1 MKKQGETT
9 DRVDRDAYK
18 REQERL
24 ARERE
29 ARTEKRNSARSF
41 AHTVRRGSKMKKKQT
56 HYAHNPSYCM
66 IRPDASDDGEDVVST
81 GSS

>member
-1 MKKQGETT
+1 MKKQGETM

-29 ARTEKRNSARSF
+29 AIEEMSGERAEEQKED
-41 AHTVRRGSKMKKKQT
+41 GKK
-56 HYAHNPSYCM
+56 
-66 IRPDASDDGEDVVST
+66 E
-81 GSS
+81 